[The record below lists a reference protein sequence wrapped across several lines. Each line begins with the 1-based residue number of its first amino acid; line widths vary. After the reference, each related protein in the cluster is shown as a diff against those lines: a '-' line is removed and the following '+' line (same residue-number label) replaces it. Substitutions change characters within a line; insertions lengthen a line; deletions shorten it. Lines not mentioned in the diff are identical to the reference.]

1 MNHCKIRWGL
11 GKSRVW
17 TPAPPPP
24 STPYQKFLEPHM
36 KRPRGRLTDRC
47 LITVF
52 WRKTILVYMHIGS
65 LASSHIG
72 LISQRQIGS
81 LARLFFIPCYL
92 KREITYNSDCEMHVS
107 HLPHKLFTIYQKQM
121 RTQPKLFEK
130 ACFLCCVIVCVR
142 RRNEDCIAL

>member
-1 MNHCKIRWGL
+1 
-11 GKSRVW
+11 
-17 TPAPPPP
+17 
-24 STPYQKFLEPHM
+24 
-36 KRPRGRLTDRC
+36 
-47 LITVF
+47 
-52 WRKTILVYMHIGS
+52 MHIGS

-107 HLPHKLFTIYQKQM
+107 HLPRKLFTIYQKQM